1 MAETPAVMPQLHL
14 AVQSGSTRILKEMNR
29 RYTREDYLGL
39 VDRIR
44 NRMPDIALSTDI
56 IVGFPGE
63 TEEDFEQTLS
73 LAETVRYAQ
82 AYTFIYSKRAGTP
95 AAEIDDPTPHEV
107 ILERFNRLVKVIETT
122 AHEYNQGELHTVVPA
137 LIEGTSKKNDA
148 VLLGKSPKNQTVHA
162 PIPEGYSIDQLVGK
176 IVDVHVDVAKTW
188 YLSGSVVRA
197 ALMVSPGA
205 GLSAVAI
212 VGPTAVGKSDVA
224 DRLAARL
231 SSEVLSCD
239 AMQIYRGM
247 DIGTAK
253 MAPDE
258 CTAPLRLVDIVE
270 PGVAYSA
277 ALYQADARA
286 HVERLLGSGCL
297 PVFCGGTGL
306 YLKAALDEMDF
317 PSGELEDDR
326 RAGYQELAERIGEEE
341 LHALLAE
348 RDPESAAVI
357 HPHNVRRVIRALEM
371 HDDGISYAQQKS
383 QFSVPR
389 EHYHALWFGLTRN
402 REVLYER
409 INLRVD
415 LMFEQGLV
423 DEVRGLM
430 DQGLGDAL
438 TSMQAIGYKE
448 IIDAFN
454 GVISMDEARELIKM
468 RSRRYAKRQLSWFK
482 RDDRIVWFDMD
493 EFTIDEVVE
502 DILHRIE
509 AA

>member
-1 MAETPAVMPQLHL
+1 M
-14 AVQSGSTRILKEMNR
+14 I
-29 RYTREDYLGL
+29 
-39 VDRIR
+39 
-44 NRMPDIALSTDI
+44 
-56 IVGFPGE
+56 
-63 TEEDFEQTLS
+63 
-73 LAETVRYAQ
+73 
-82 AYTFIYSKRAGTP
+82 
-95 AAEIDDPTPHEV
+95 
-107 ILERFNRLVKVIETT
+107 
-122 AHEYNQGELHTVVPA
+122 
-137 LIEGTSKKNDA
+137 
-148 VLLGKSPKNQTVHA
+148 
-162 PIPEGYSIDQLVGK
+162 
-176 IVDVHVDVAKTW
+176 
-188 YLSGSVVRA
+188 
-197 ALMVSPGA
+197 SPGA
-205 GLSAVAI
+205 RLSAIAI

-253 MAPDE
+253 MMPEE
-258 CTAPLRLVDIVE
+258 CSAPLRLVDIVD

-277 ALYQADARA
+277 ALYQSDARE
-286 HVERLLGSGCL
+286 HVERLLGEQRL

-317 PSGELEDDR
+317 PSGDLEDER
-326 RAGYQELAERIGEEE
+326 RAGYQELAERIGEEA

-371 HDDGISYAQQKS
+371 HDDGVSYAEQKS
-383 QFSVPR
+383 KFSVPR
-389 EHYHALWFGLTRN
+389 ERYHALWFGLTRS
-402 REVLYER
+402 RKLLYER

-423 DEVRGLM
+423 GEVRGLM

-448 IIDAFN
+448 IIDALR
-454 GVISMDEARELIKM
+454 GTISMDEARDLIKM

-493 EFTIDEVVE
+493 EFTIDEVVD
-502 DILHRIE
+502 DIYRRIE

>member
-1 MAETPAVMPQLHL
+1 M
-14 AVQSGSTRILKEMNR
+14 I
-29 RYTREDYLGL
+29 
-39 VDRIR
+39 
-44 NRMPDIALSTDI
+44 
-56 IVGFPGE
+56 
-63 TEEDFEQTLS
+63 
-73 LAETVRYAQ
+73 
-82 AYTFIYSKRAGTP
+82 
-95 AAEIDDPTPHEV
+95 
-107 ILERFNRLVKVIETT
+107 
-122 AHEYNQGELHTVVPA
+122 
-137 LIEGTSKKNDA
+137 
-148 VLLGKSPKNQTVHA
+148 
-162 PIPEGYSIDQLVGK
+162 
-176 IVDVHVDVAKTW
+176 
-188 YLSGSVVRA
+188 
-197 ALMVSPGA
+197 SPGA
-205 GLSAVAI
+205 SLSAVAI

-247 DIGTAK
+247 DIGTAM

-258 CTAPLRLVDIVE
+258 CTAPLRLVDIVD

-277 ALYQADARA
+277 ALYQSDARA
-286 HVERLLGSGCL
+286 HIERLLGEQRL

-317 PSGELEDDR
+317 PSGDLEDER
-326 RAGYQELAERIGEEE
+326 RAGYQELAERIGEEA

-371 HDDGISYAQQKS
+371 HDDGVSYAEQKS
-383 QFSVPR
+383 KFSVPR
-389 EHYHALWFGLTRN
+389 ERYHALWFGLTRS
-402 REVLYER
+402 RKLLYER

-423 DEVRGLM
+423 GEVRGLM

-448 IIDAFN
+448 IIDALR
-454 GVISMDEARELIKM
+454 GTISMDEARDLIKM

-493 EFTIDEVVE
+493 EFTIDEVVD
-502 DILHRIE
+502 DIYRRIE

>member
-1 MAETPAVMPQLHL
+1 M
-14 AVQSGSTRILKEMNR
+14 I
-29 RYTREDYLGL
+29 
-39 VDRIR
+39 
-44 NRMPDIALSTDI
+44 
-56 IVGFPGE
+56 
-63 TEEDFEQTLS
+63 
-73 LAETVRYAQ
+73 
-82 AYTFIYSKRAGTP
+82 
-95 AAEIDDPTPHEV
+95 
-107 ILERFNRLVKVIETT
+107 
-122 AHEYNQGELHTVVPA
+122 
-137 LIEGTSKKNDA
+137 
-148 VLLGKSPKNQTVHA
+148 
-162 PIPEGYSIDQLVGK
+162 
-176 IVDVHVDVAKTW
+176 
-188 YLSGSVVRA
+188 
-197 ALMVSPGA
+197 SPGA
-205 GLSAVAI
+205 SLSAVAI

-253 MAPDE
+253 MTPEE
-258 CTAPLRLVDIVE
+258 CSAPLRLVDIVD

-277 ALYQADARA
+277 ALYQSDARA
-286 HVERLLGSGCL
+286 HIERLLGEQRL

-317 PSGELEDDR
+317 PSGDLEDER
-326 RAGYQELAERIGEEE
+326 RAGYQELAERIGEEA

-371 HDDGISYAQQKS
+371 HDDGVSYAEQKS
-383 QFSVPR
+383 KFSVPR
-389 EHYHALWFGLTRN
+389 ERYHALWFGLTRS
-402 REVLYER
+402 RKLLYER

-423 DEVRGLM
+423 GEVRGLM

-448 IIDAFN
+448 IIDALR
-454 GVISMDEARELIKM
+454 GTISMDEARDLIKM

-493 EFTIDEVVE
+493 EFTIDEVVD
-502 DILHRIE
+502 DIYRHIE

>member
-1 MAETPAVMPQLHL
+1 
-14 AVQSGSTRILKEMNR
+14 
-29 RYTREDYLGL
+29 
-39 VDRIR
+39 
-44 NRMPDIALSTDI
+44 
-56 IVGFPGE
+56 
-63 TEEDFEQTLS
+63 
-73 LAETVRYAQ
+73 
-82 AYTFIYSKRAGTP
+82 
-95 AAEIDDPTPHEV
+95 
-107 ILERFNRLVKVIETT
+107 
-122 AHEYNQGELHTVVPA
+122 
-137 LIEGTSKKNDA
+137 
-148 VLLGKSPKNQTVHA
+148 
-162 PIPEGYSIDQLVGK
+162 
-176 IVDVHVDVAKTW
+176 
-188 YLSGSVVRA
+188 
-197 ALMVSPGA
+197 MVSPGA
-205 GLSAVAI
+205 SLSAVAI

-253 MAPDE
+253 MMPEE
-258 CTAPLRLVDIVE
+258 CSALLRLVDIVD

-277 ALYQADARA
+277 ALYQSDARA
-286 HVERLLGSGCL
+286 HIDRLLGEQRL

-317 PSGELEDDR
+317 PSGELEDER
-326 RAGYQELAERIGEEE
+326 RAGYQELAERIGEKA

-371 HDDGISYAQQKS
+371 HDDGVSYAHQKS
-383 QFSVPR
+383 KFSVPR
-389 EHYHALWFGLTRN
+389 ERYHALWFGLTRS
-402 REVLYER
+402 REMLYER

-448 IIDAFN
+448 IIDALR
-454 GVISMDEARELIKM
+454 GAITMDEARELIKM

-493 EFTIDEVVE
+493 EFTIDEVVD
-502 DILHRIE
+502 DICRRIE
-509 AA
+509 AV

>member
-1 MAETPAVMPQLHL
+1 M
-14 AVQSGSTRILKEMNR
+14 I
-29 RYTREDYLGL
+29 
-39 VDRIR
+39 
-44 NRMPDIALSTDI
+44 
-56 IVGFPGE
+56 
-63 TEEDFEQTLS
+63 
-73 LAETVRYAQ
+73 
-82 AYTFIYSKRAGTP
+82 
-95 AAEIDDPTPHEV
+95 
-107 ILERFNRLVKVIETT
+107 
-122 AHEYNQGELHTVVPA
+122 
-137 LIEGTSKKNDA
+137 
-148 VLLGKSPKNQTVHA
+148 
-162 PIPEGYSIDQLVGK
+162 
-176 IVDVHVDVAKTW
+176 
-188 YLSGSVVRA
+188 
-197 ALMVSPGA
+197 SPGA
-205 GLSAVAI
+205 SLSAVAI

-253 MAPDE
+253 MMPEE
-258 CTAPLRLVDIVE
+258 CSAPLRLVDIVD

-277 ALYQADARA
+277 ALYQSDARA
-286 HVERLLGSGCL
+286 HIERLLGEQRL

-317 PSGELEDDR
+317 PSGDLEDER
-326 RAGYQELAERIGEEE
+326 RAGYQELAERIGEEA

-371 HDDGISYAQQKS
+371 HDDGVSYAEQKS
-383 QFSVPR
+383 KFSVTR
-389 EHYHALWFGLTRN
+389 ERYHALWFGLTRS
-402 REVLYER
+402 RKLLYER

-423 DEVRGLM
+423 GEVRGLM

-448 IIDAFN
+448 IIDALR
-454 GVISMDEARELIKM
+454 GTISMDEARDLIKM

-493 EFTIDEVVE
+493 EITIDEVVD
-502 DILHRIE
+502 DIYRRIE

>member
-1 MAETPAVMPQLHL
+1 MIFT
-14 AVQSGSTRILKEMNR
+14 
-29 RYTREDYLGL
+29 
-39 VDRIR
+39 
-44 NRMPDIALSTDI
+44 
-56 IVGFPGE
+56 
-63 TEEDFEQTLS
+63 
-73 LAETVRYAQ
+73 
-82 AYTFIYSKRAGTP
+82 
-95 AAEIDDPTPHEV
+95 
-107 ILERFNRLVKVIETT
+107 
-122 AHEYNQGELHTVVPA
+122 
-137 LIEGTSKKNDA
+137 
-148 VLLGKSPKNQTVHA
+148 
-162 PIPEGYSIDQLVGK
+162 
-176 IVDVHVDVAKTW
+176 
-188 YLSGSVVRA
+188 
-197 ALMVSPGA
+197 GA
-205 GLSAVAI
+205 SLSAVAI

-253 MAPDE
+253 MMPE
-258 CTAPLRLVDIVE
+258 KCSVPLRLVDIVD

-277 ALYQADARA
+277 ALYQTDARA
-286 HVERLLGSGCL
+286 HIERLLGEQRL

-317 PSGELEDDR
+317 PSGELEDER
-326 RAGYQELAERIGEEE
+326 RTGYQELAERIGEEA

-371 HDDGISYAQQKS
+371 HDDGVSYAEQKS
-383 QFSVPR
+383 KFSVPR
-389 EHYHALWFGLTRN
+389 ERYHALWFGLTRS

-409 INLRVD
+409 INMRVD

-448 IIDAFN
+448 IIDALR
-454 GVISMDEARELIKM
+454 GAITMDEARELIKM

-493 EFTIDEVVE
+493 EFTIDEVVD
-502 DILHRIE
+502 DICRRIE
-509 AA
+509 AV

>member
-1 MAETPAVMPQLHL
+1 
-14 AVQSGSTRILKEMNR
+14 
-29 RYTREDYLGL
+29 
-39 VDRIR
+39 
-44 NRMPDIALSTDI
+44 
-56 IVGFPGE
+56 
-63 TEEDFEQTLS
+63 
-73 LAETVRYAQ
+73 
-82 AYTFIYSKRAGTP
+82 
-95 AAEIDDPTPHEV
+95 
-107 ILERFNRLVKVIETT
+107 
-122 AHEYNQGELHTVVPA
+122 
-137 LIEGTSKKNDA
+137 
-148 VLLGKSPKNQTVHA
+148 
-162 PIPEGYSIDQLVGK
+162 
-176 IVDVHVDVAKTW
+176 
-188 YLSGSVVRA
+188 
-197 ALMVSPGA
+197 MVSPGA

-277 ALYQADARA
+277 ALYQADARV
-286 HVERLLGSGCL
+286 HVERLLGEGRL

-326 RAGYQELAERIGEEE
+326 RAGYQELAER
-341 LHALLAE
+341 
-348 RDPESAAVI
+348 DPESAAVI

-371 HDDGISYAQQKS
+371 HDDGVSYAQQKS

-454 GVISMDEARELIKM
+454 GVTSMDEARELIKM

>member
-1 MAETPAVMPQLHL
+1 
-14 AVQSGSTRILKEMNR
+14 
-29 RYTREDYLGL
+29 
-39 VDRIR
+39 
-44 NRMPDIALSTDI
+44 
-56 IVGFPGE
+56 
-63 TEEDFEQTLS
+63 
-73 LAETVRYAQ
+73 
-82 AYTFIYSKRAGTP
+82 
-95 AAEIDDPTPHEV
+95 
-107 ILERFNRLVKVIETT
+107 
-122 AHEYNQGELHTVVPA
+122 
-137 LIEGTSKKNDA
+137 
-148 VLLGKSPKNQTVHA
+148 
-162 PIPEGYSIDQLVGK
+162 
-176 IVDVHVDVAKTW
+176 
-188 YLSGSVVRA
+188 
-197 ALMVSPGA
+197 MVSPGTN
-205 GLSAVAI
+205 LSAVAI

-224 DRLAARL
+224 DRLASRL

-253 MAPDE
+253 MMPE
-258 CTAPLRLVDIVE
+258 ERSVPLRLVDIVD

-277 ALYQADARA
+277 ALYQSDARA
-286 HVERLLGSGCL
+286 HIERLLGEQRL

-317 PSGELEDDR
+317 PSGELEDER
-326 RAGYQELAERIGEEE
+326 RAGYQELAERIGEKAM
-341 LHALLAE
+341 HALLAE

-371 HDDGISYAQQKS
+371 HDDGVSYAQQKS
-383 QFSVPR
+383 KFSVPR
-389 EHYHALWFGLTRN
+389 ERYHALWFGLTRS

-448 IIDAFN
+448 IIDALR
-454 GVISMDEARELIKM
+454 GAITLDEARELIKM

-493 EFTIDEVVE
+493 EFTIDEVVD
-502 DILHRIE
+502 DIYRRIE

>member
-1 MAETPAVMPQLHL
+1 M
-14 AVQSGSTRILKEMNR
+14 I
-29 RYTREDYLGL
+29 
-39 VDRIR
+39 
-44 NRMPDIALSTDI
+44 
-56 IVGFPGE
+56 
-63 TEEDFEQTLS
+63 
-73 LAETVRYAQ
+73 
-82 AYTFIYSKRAGTP
+82 
-95 AAEIDDPTPHEV
+95 
-107 ILERFNRLVKVIETT
+107 
-122 AHEYNQGELHTVVPA
+122 
-137 LIEGTSKKNDA
+137 
-148 VLLGKSPKNQTVHA
+148 
-162 PIPEGYSIDQLVGK
+162 
-176 IVDVHVDVAKTW
+176 
-188 YLSGSVVRA
+188 
-197 ALMVSPGA
+197 SPGA
-205 GLSAVAI
+205 SLSAIAI

-253 MAPDE
+253 MMPEE
-258 CTAPLRLVDIVE
+258 CSAPLRLVDIVD

-277 ALYQADARA
+277 VLYQSDARA
-286 HVERLLGSGCL
+286 HVERLLGEQRL

-317 PSGELEDDR
+317 PSGELEDER
-326 RAGYQELAERIGEEE
+326 RVGYQELAERIGEEA

-371 HDDGISYAQQKS
+371 HDDGVSYAQQKS
-383 QFSVPR
+383 KFSVPR
-389 EHYHALWFGLTRN
+389 ERYHALWFGLTRS
-402 REVLYER
+402 REALYER

-448 IIDAFN
+448 IIDALR
-454 GVISMDEARELIKM
+454 GAITMEEARELIKM

-493 EFTIDEVVE
+493 EFTIGEVVD
-502 DILHRIE
+502 DIYRRIE

>member
-1 MAETPAVMPQLHL
+1 M
-14 AVQSGSTRILKEMNR
+14 I
-29 RYTREDYLGL
+29 
-39 VDRIR
+39 
-44 NRMPDIALSTDI
+44 
-56 IVGFPGE
+56 
-63 TEEDFEQTLS
+63 
-73 LAETVRYAQ
+73 
-82 AYTFIYSKRAGTP
+82 
-95 AAEIDDPTPHEV
+95 
-107 ILERFNRLVKVIETT
+107 
-122 AHEYNQGELHTVVPA
+122 
-137 LIEGTSKKNDA
+137 
-148 VLLGKSPKNQTVHA
+148 
-162 PIPEGYSIDQLVGK
+162 
-176 IVDVHVDVAKTW
+176 
-188 YLSGSVVRA
+188 
-197 ALMVSPGA
+197 SPGA
-205 GLSAVAI
+205 SLSAVAI

-253 MAPDE
+253 MMPE
-258 CTAPLRLVDIVE
+258 EYSAPLRLVDIVD

-277 ALYQADARA
+277 ALYQSGARA
-286 HVERLLGSGCL
+286 HIERLLGEQRL

-317 PSGELEDDR
+317 PSGDLEDER
-326 RAGYQELAERIGEEE
+326 RAGYQELAERIGEEA

-371 HDDGISYAQQKS
+371 HDDGVSYAEQKS
-383 QFSVPR
+383 KFSVPR
-389 EHYHALWFGLTRN
+389 ERYHALWFGLTRS
-402 REVLYER
+402 RKLLYER

-423 DEVRGLM
+423 GEVRGLM

-448 IIDAFN
+448 IIDALR
-454 GVISMDEARELIKM
+454 GTISMDEARDLIKM

-493 EFTIDEVVE
+493 EFTIDEVVD
-502 DILHRIE
+502 DIYRRIE

>member
-1 MAETPAVMPQLHL
+1 M
-14 AVQSGSTRILKEMNR
+14 I
-29 RYTREDYLGL
+29 
-39 VDRIR
+39 
-44 NRMPDIALSTDI
+44 
-56 IVGFPGE
+56 
-63 TEEDFEQTLS
+63 
-73 LAETVRYAQ
+73 
-82 AYTFIYSKRAGTP
+82 
-95 AAEIDDPTPHEV
+95 
-107 ILERFNRLVKVIETT
+107 
-122 AHEYNQGELHTVVPA
+122 
-137 LIEGTSKKNDA
+137 
-148 VLLGKSPKNQTVHA
+148 
-162 PIPEGYSIDQLVGK
+162 
-176 IVDVHVDVAKTW
+176 
-188 YLSGSVVRA
+188 
-197 ALMVSPGA
+197 SPGA
-205 GLSAVAI
+205 SLSAVAI

-253 MAPDE
+253 MMPEE
-258 CTAPLRLVDIVE
+258 CSAPLRLVDIVN

-277 ALYQADARA
+277 ALYQSDARA
-286 HVERLLGSGCL
+286 YVERLLGEQRL

-317 PSGELEDDR
+317 PSGELEDER
-326 RAGYQELAERIGEEE
+326 RAGYQELAKRIGEEA

-371 HDDGISYAQQKS
+371 HDDGVSYAEQKS
-383 QFSVPR
+383 KFSVPR
-389 EHYHALWFGLTRN
+389 ERYHALWFGLTRS
-402 REVLYER
+402 RKVLYER

-430 DQGLGDAL
+430 DQGLSDAL

-448 IIDAFN
+448 IIDALR
-454 GVISMDEARELIKM
+454 GAITMDEARELIKM

-493 EFTIDEVVE
+493 EFTIDEVVA
-502 DILHRIE
+502 DIYRRIE

>member
-1 MAETPAVMPQLHL
+1 M
-14 AVQSGSTRILKEMNR
+14 I
-29 RYTREDYLGL
+29 
-39 VDRIR
+39 
-44 NRMPDIALSTDI
+44 
-56 IVGFPGE
+56 
-63 TEEDFEQTLS
+63 
-73 LAETVRYAQ
+73 
-82 AYTFIYSKRAGTP
+82 
-95 AAEIDDPTPHEV
+95 
-107 ILERFNRLVKVIETT
+107 
-122 AHEYNQGELHTVVPA
+122 
-137 LIEGTSKKNDA
+137 
-148 VLLGKSPKNQTVHA
+148 
-162 PIPEGYSIDQLVGK
+162 
-176 IVDVHVDVAKTW
+176 
-188 YLSGSVVRA
+188 
-197 ALMVSPGA
+197 SPGA
-205 GLSAVAI
+205 SLSAVAI

-253 MAPDE
+253 MMPEE
-258 CTAPLRLVDIVE
+258 CSAPLRLVDIVN

-277 ALYQADARA
+277 ALYQSDARA
-286 HVERLLGSGCL
+286 YVERLLGEQRL

-317 PSGELEDDR
+317 PSGELEDKR
-326 RAGYQELAERIGEEE
+326 RAGYQELTERIGEEA

-371 HDDGISYAQQKS
+371 HDDGVSYAEQKS
-383 QFSVPR
+383 KFSVPR
-389 EHYHALWFGLTRN
+389 ERYHALWFGLTRS
-402 REVLYER
+402 RKVLYER

-430 DQGLGDAL
+430 DQGLSDAL

-448 IIDAFN
+448 IIDALR
-454 GVISMDEARELIKM
+454 GAITMDEARELIKM

-493 EFTIDEVVE
+493 EFTIDEVVA
-502 DILHRIE
+502 DIYRRIE

>member
-1 MAETPAVMPQLHL
+1 M
-14 AVQSGSTRILKEMNR
+14 I
-29 RYTREDYLGL
+29 
-39 VDRIR
+39 
-44 NRMPDIALSTDI
+44 
-56 IVGFPGE
+56 
-63 TEEDFEQTLS
+63 
-73 LAETVRYAQ
+73 
-82 AYTFIYSKRAGTP
+82 
-95 AAEIDDPTPHEV
+95 
-107 ILERFNRLVKVIETT
+107 
-122 AHEYNQGELHTVVPA
+122 
-137 LIEGTSKKNDA
+137 
-148 VLLGKSPKNQTVHA
+148 
-162 PIPEGYSIDQLVGK
+162 
-176 IVDVHVDVAKTW
+176 
-188 YLSGSVVRA
+188 
-197 ALMVSPGA
+197 SPGA
-205 GLSAVAI
+205 SLSAVAI

-253 MAPDE
+253 MMPEE
-258 CTAPLRLVDIVE
+258 CFAPLRLVDIVD

-277 ALYQADARA
+277 ALYQSDARA
-286 HVERLLGSGCL
+286 HIERLLGEQRL

-317 PSGELEDDR
+317 PSGDLEDER
-326 RAGYQELAERIGEEE
+326 RAGYQELAERIGEEV

-371 HDDGISYAQQKS
+371 HDDGVSYAEQKS
-383 QFSVPR
+383 KFSVPR
-389 EHYHALWFGLTRN
+389 ERYHALWFGLTRS
-402 REVLYER
+402 RKLLYER

-423 DEVRGLM
+423 GEVRGLM

-448 IIDAFN
+448 IIDALR
-454 GVISMDEARELIKM
+454 GAISMDEARDLIKM

-493 EFTIDEVVE
+493 EFTIDEVVD
-502 DILHRIE
+502 DIYRRIE

>member
-1 MAETPAVMPQLHL
+1 MIS
-14 AVQSGSTRILKEMNR
+14 SG
-29 RYTREDYLGL
+29 
-39 VDRIR
+39 V
-44 NRMPDIALSTDI
+44 
-56 IVGFPGE
+56 
-63 TEEDFEQTLS
+63 
-73 LAETVRYAQ
+73 
-82 AYTFIYSKRAGTP
+82 
-95 AAEIDDPTPHEV
+95 
-107 ILERFNRLVKVIETT
+107 
-122 AHEYNQGELHTVVPA
+122 
-137 LIEGTSKKNDA
+137 
-148 VLLGKSPKNQTVHA
+148 
-162 PIPEGYSIDQLVGK
+162 
-176 IVDVHVDVAKTW
+176 
-188 YLSGSVVRA
+188 
-197 ALMVSPGA
+197 

-253 MAPDE
+253 MAPEE

-270 PGVAYSA
+270 PGFAYSA
-277 ALYQADARA
+277 ALYQADARV
-286 HVERLLGSGCL
+286 HVERLLGEGRL

-326 RAGYQELAERIGEEE
+326 RARYQELAERIGEEA

-348 RDPESAAVI
+348 RDPESAVVI
-357 HPHNVRRVIRALEM
+357 HPHNVLRALEM
-371 HDDGISYAQQKS
+371 YDDGVSYAQQKS
-383 QFSVPR
+383 KFSVPR
-389 EHYHALWFGLTRN
+389 ERYHALWFGLTRS

-448 IIDAFN
+448 IIDALR
-454 GVISMDEARELIKM
+454 GAITMDEARELIKM

-493 EFTIDEVVE
+493 EFTIDEVVD
-502 DILHRIE
+502 DIYCRIE
-509 AA
+509 AV

>member
-1 MAETPAVMPQLHL
+1 M
-14 AVQSGSTRILKEMNR
+14 I
-29 RYTREDYLGL
+29 
-39 VDRIR
+39 
-44 NRMPDIALSTDI
+44 
-56 IVGFPGE
+56 
-63 TEEDFEQTLS
+63 
-73 LAETVRYAQ
+73 
-82 AYTFIYSKRAGTP
+82 
-95 AAEIDDPTPHEV
+95 
-107 ILERFNRLVKVIETT
+107 
-122 AHEYNQGELHTVVPA
+122 
-137 LIEGTSKKNDA
+137 
-148 VLLGKSPKNQTVHA
+148 
-162 PIPEGYSIDQLVGK
+162 
-176 IVDVHVDVAKTW
+176 
-188 YLSGSVVRA
+188 
-197 ALMVSPGA
+197 SPGA
-205 GLSAVAI
+205 SLSAVAI

-253 MAPDE
+253 MMPEE
-258 CTAPLRLVDIVE
+258 CSAPLRLVDIVD

-277 ALYQADARA
+277 ALYQSDARA
-286 HVERLLGSGCL
+286 HIDRLLGEQRL

-306 YLKAALDEMDF
+306 YLKAALDEMVF
-317 PSGELEDDR
+317 PSGELEDER
-326 RAGYQELAERIGEEE
+326 RAGYQELAERIGEEA

-371 HDDGISYAQQKS
+371 HDDGVSYAEQKS
-383 QFSVPR
+383 KFSVPR
-389 EHYHALWFGLTRN
+389 ERYHALWFGLTRS
-402 REVLYER
+402 RKVLYER

-430 DQGLGDAL
+430 DQGLSDAL

-448 IIDAFN
+448 IIDALR
-454 GVISMDEARELIKM
+454 GAITMDEARELIKM

-493 EFTIDEVVE
+493 EFTIDEVVA
-502 DILHRIE
+502 DIYRRIE

>member
-1 MAETPAVMPQLHL
+1 M
-14 AVQSGSTRILKEMNR
+14 I
-29 RYTREDYLGL
+29 
-39 VDRIR
+39 
-44 NRMPDIALSTDI
+44 
-56 IVGFPGE
+56 
-63 TEEDFEQTLS
+63 
-73 LAETVRYAQ
+73 
-82 AYTFIYSKRAGTP
+82 
-95 AAEIDDPTPHEV
+95 
-107 ILERFNRLVKVIETT
+107 
-122 AHEYNQGELHTVVPA
+122 
-137 LIEGTSKKNDA
+137 
-148 VLLGKSPKNQTVHA
+148 
-162 PIPEGYSIDQLVGK
+162 
-176 IVDVHVDVAKTW
+176 
-188 YLSGSVVRA
+188 
-197 ALMVSPGA
+197 SPGA
-205 GLSAVAI
+205 SLSAVAI

-253 MAPDE
+253 MAPED

-286 HVERLLGSGCL
+286 HVERLLGSGRL
-297 PVFCGGTGL
+297 P
-306 YLKAALDEMDF
+306 
-317 PSGELEDDR
+317 GELEDDR
-326 RAGYQELAERIGEEE
+326 RVGYQELAERIGEEA

-348 RDPESAAVI
+348 CDPESAAVI

-371 HDDGISYAQQKS
+371 HDDGVSYAQQKS

-430 DQGLGDAL
+430 VQGLGDAL

-454 GVISMDEARELIKM
+454 GAISMDEARELIKM

-493 EFTIDEVVE
+493 EFTVDEVVE

>member
-1 MAETPAVMPQLHL
+1 
-14 AVQSGSTRILKEMNR
+14 
-29 RYTREDYLGL
+29 
-39 VDRIR
+39 
-44 NRMPDIALSTDI
+44 
-56 IVGFPGE
+56 
-63 TEEDFEQTLS
+63 
-73 LAETVRYAQ
+73 
-82 AYTFIYSKRAGTP
+82 
-95 AAEIDDPTPHEV
+95 
-107 ILERFNRLVKVIETT
+107 
-122 AHEYNQGELHTVVPA
+122 
-137 LIEGTSKKNDA
+137 
-148 VLLGKSPKNQTVHA
+148 
-162 PIPEGYSIDQLVGK
+162 
-176 IVDVHVDVAKTW
+176 
-188 YLSGSVVRA
+188 
-197 ALMVSPGA
+197 MVSPGS

-277 ALYQADARA
+277 ALYQVDARA
-286 HVERLLGSGCL
+286 HVDRLLGSGRL

-326 RAGYQELAERIGEEE
+326 RAGYQELAER
-341 LHALLAE
+341 
-348 RDPESAAVI
+348 DPESAAVI

-371 HDDGISYAQQKS
+371 HDDGISYAKQKS

-430 DQGLGDAL
+430 GQGLGDAL

-454 GVISMDEARELIKM
+454 GVMSMDEARELIKM

-493 EFTIDEVVE
+493 ECTIDEVVE